1 MIVPTLRVG
10 MQPGTL
16 RVPKRRDAERHRR
29 HSHAE
34 RGNDHERSVECQPI
48 VIRLALPPAAAVL
61 TLNARSITRRSNA
74 MLVSPCDKP

>member
-29 HSHAE
+29 HSHA
-34 RGNDHERSVECQPI
+34 GAWERSVECQPI
-48 VIRLALPPAAAVL
+48 VIKLALPPAAAVL